1 MKNLLFHFKRLVVG
15 LFLDSGFIE
24 DFLKSLALS
33 NGFNLNSSVT
43 HCLNQV
49 VCDGV
54 VLIVIFAF
62 LGHFLYPS
70 EVFGE

>member
-1 MKNLLFHFKRLVVG
+1 MRNLLFHLKRLVVG

-49 VCDGV
+49 VLDGV
-54 VLIVIFAF
+54 VLIGIFTF
-62 LGHFLYPS
+62 FSHFSYPS